1 MILNGTRTATVEYG
15 FCLEEDVVKKQ
26 FHINLFIYSRGHHEA
41 SWRHPQSS
49 PRSLTDIQLYVECA
63 RKAEAA
69 CFDSI
74 FLADTLAAPQDLNS
88 ASRIW
93 LEPLTTLGAL
103 AVTTNRIGLIATAS
117 TSYTEPFNLAR
128 QLASLDHA
136 SNGRIG
142 WNIVT
147 TFSIPASR
155 NFGSSNRASHAER
168 YNKGE
173 EFVEVVNALW
183 DSWSD
188 DAIVDDRISGTYARP
203 DRIRPINHEGA
214 NFQVAG
220 PLNLPRCPQG
230 RPVLVQAGSSDR
242 GMDFA
247 ARHAEAIFTAH
258 LDKASAA
265 LFYRDLKSRVAAIGR
280 CPDQVLVLP
289 GLSPMIAS
297 TEAEAKRMEME
308 LNELGDPEVG
318 RIKLSDRFDG
328 HDFTHLPLDRPL
340 STEDFPDPARNEG
353 TRSRVELILRFVRE
367 AKPTLRQ
374 LLGRLAGA
382 RGHFVMAGTPEQVAD
397 VMEDWVDGGAADGFN
412 LMPPLLPLML
422 DRFAEEV
429 VPILRRRGRF
439 RSAYDGVTL
448 RDHYGLQRPSA

>member
-1 MILNGTRTATVEYG
+1 MATVAARVDLQEI
-15 FCLEEDVVKKQ
+15 VVKKQ
-26 FHINLFIYSRGHHEA
+26 FHINLFIYNRGHHEA
-41 SWRHPQSS
+41 SWRHPGSS
-49 PRSLTDIQLYVECA
+49 PRALTDIQHYVDCA

-93 LEPLTTLGAL
+93 LEPLTALGSL
-103 AVTTNRIGLIATAS
+103 AVTTERIGLIATAS

-128 QLASLDHA
+128 QFASLDHA
-136 SNGRIG
+136 SNGRVG

-155 NFGSSNRASHAER
+155 NFGNSLRLNHAER
-168 YNKGE
+168 YDKGE

-183 DSWSD
+183 DSWAD
-188 DAIVDDRISGTYARP
+188 DAIVDDRSSGVFARQ
-203 DRIRPINHEGA
+203 DRIRAINHEGP

-242 GMDFA
+242 GIDFA
-247 ARHAEAIFTAH
+247 AKHAEAIFTAH
-258 LDKASAA
+258 LDKSSAQA
-265 LFYRDLKSRVAAIGR
+265 FYRNLKARVADVGR
-280 CPDQVLVLP
+280 SPSQALVLP

-297 TEAEAKRMEME
+297 TESEAKRLEKD
-308 LNELGDPEVG
+308 LNDLGDPEVG
-318 RIKLSDRFDG
+318 LLKLSDRFDG
-328 HDFTHLPLDRPL
+328 EDFSHLPLDRPL
-340 STEDFPDPARNEG
+340 RVEDFPDPAKNEG
-353 TRSRVELILRFVRE
+353 TRSRVDLILGFVRDE
-367 AKPTLRQ
+367 RPTLRQ

-397 VMEDWVDGGAADGFN
+397 VMEDWVDSAAADGFN
-412 LMPPLLPLML
+412 LMPPLLPMML
-422 DRFAEEV
+422 DVFAQEV

-439 RSAYDGVTL
+439 RKEYEGHTL
-448 RDHYGLQRPSA
+448 RDHYGLARPSA